1 MMRTALCSLTL
12 VLLAQ
17 AVPAPASQAI
27 VEAPTQQEAREARK
41 VAAAF
46 MSRIQVSRGIAT
58 LKDMFVTD
66 FVRRRFEIE
75 QIVQTDFGSTLF
87 YRNLGAAADAREWE
101 RLYAAQVNLKY
112 FMVLY
117 FIAHSPTFL
126 SREPALRELC
136 PPEVVAQLNANPF
149 LAETSPNKKYKIET
163 LEELRGVIA
172 TLERAAELMRK
183 TLEKH
188 PPEKTKL
195 YRENIRAWAA
205 RRPVEAVYVQTSD
218 WPGFPLGTRFFRL
231 RTTPEFFDL
240 TLVKAGGEM
249 KIVWAIVYLY
259 N

>member
-12 VLLAQ
+12 VLLAH
-17 AVPAPASQAI
+17 AVPTPASQAV
-27 VEAPTQQEAREARK
+27 VEGPTQQETREARK

-46 MSRIQVSRGIAT
+46 MSRIQTTRDIAT

-66 FVRRRFEIE
+66 FVRRRFEVAP
-75 QIVQTDFGSTLF
+75 IVQTDFGSTLF
-87 YRNLGAAADAREWE
+87 YRNVEADQSEWE

-117 FIAHSPTFL
+117 FIAHSQTFL
-126 SREPALRELC
+126 THEPVLRELC
-136 PPEVVAQLNANPF
+136 PSEVVAQLNANPF
-149 LAETSPNKKYKIET
+149 LAETSPDKKYKIET

-172 TLERAAELMRK
+172 TLEKAASLMREQ
-183 TLEKH
+183 LEKH
-188 PPEKTKL
+188 PPEKTEIF
-195 YRENIRAWAA
+195 RENLRAWLA

-218 WPGFPLGTRFFRL
+218 WPGFPVGTRFFRL

-240 TLVKAGGEM
+240 TLVKTGAGM